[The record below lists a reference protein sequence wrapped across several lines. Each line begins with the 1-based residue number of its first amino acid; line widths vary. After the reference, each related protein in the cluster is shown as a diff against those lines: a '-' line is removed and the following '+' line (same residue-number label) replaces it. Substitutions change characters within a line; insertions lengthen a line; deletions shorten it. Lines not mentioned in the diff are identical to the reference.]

1 MSSRRV
7 RLPSPSSFP
16 SILPNLSRLAL
27 GLGLFLAFATNL
39 AEGHP
44 AVQPAAPANEEELE
58 GVLEVLHEDRVDGS
72 RYIHFLH
79 TGTERL
85 SLSFATDP
93 PELLTGSRVK
103 ARGVRT
109 GQVLALGP
117 GKTSVQTLT
126 VAVPNTFGAQ
136 QTLVILVNFQDT
148 PIEPFTP
155 DSVRTAFFT
164 TTSNFWLENSYQ
176 QTSLAGDVAGW
187 FTIAYNSTG
196 CDSSSIANLAEAAAT
211 AAGYNLSA
219 YTHHVYVFP
228 SNNYCGWG
236 GLSTVGGNPSK
247 AWLNG
252 TIDLAFTSHELGHG
266 LGLYHSHA
274 LDCGAATIGT
284 TMSSTFP
291 PPPGTCYVIEYGN
304 LVDAMSSG
312 FPGHYNAFQKERLG
326 WLNYGSSPPITTVT
340 TSGTYILD
348 AYELAS
354 LGSKALKIL
363 KSTDSTTGAKTW
375 YYVEARKA
383 IGFDSFLATTQNFVG
398 IASTIQDGALV
409 SLGTDGNG
417 NSGKLLD
424 MSPATDTSIWDWL
437 VDAPLLVGQ
446 SFSDPAAGVT
456 ITTAWVTSTEAAVTV
471 SLGAVSC
478 MPGNPTVALSPSQSQ
493 SVQAGTTVT
502 YTVSVTNSDSSGCA
516 TSTFGLRASA
526 PAGWTA
532 AFTNSSLTVN
542 PGATAS
548 TTLQVTSP
556 DATAD
561 GAYTVGVLGTNT
573 GATSYTGSS
582 SATYVIASAAGLSVT
597 VTTNQASYTPGQTVS
612 STAIVTSGGNPVAN
626 AMVTF
631 TVTKSNGAVVIGTAT
646 TGATGAAVYKLRIG
660 RKDPVGVYQVGAKE
674 DNAGTSVTAT
684 TTFMVQ

>member
-44 AVQPAAPANEEELE
+44 VVRPAAPANEEELE

-109 GQVLALGP
+109 GQVLALGS

-219 YTHHVYVFP
+219 YTHHV
-228 SNNYCGWG
+228 
-236 GLSTVGGNPSK
+236 
-247 AWLNG
+247 
-252 TIDLAFTSHELGHG
+252 
-266 LGLYHSHA
+266 
-274 LDCGAATIGT
+274 
-284 TMSSTFP
+284 
-291 PPPGTCYVIEYGN
+291 
-304 LVDAMSSG
+304 
-312 FPGHYNAFQKERLG
+312 
-326 WLNYGSSPPITTVT
+326 
-340 TSGTYILD
+340 
-348 AYELAS
+348 
-354 LGSKALKIL
+354 
-363 KSTDSTTGAKTW
+363 
-375 YYVEARKA
+375 
-383 IGFDSFLATTQNFVG
+383 
-398 IASTIQDGALV
+398 
-409 SLGTDGNG
+409 
-417 NSGKLLD
+417 
-424 MSPATDTSIWDWL
+424 
-437 VDAPLLVGQ
+437 
-446 SFSDPAAGVT
+446 
-456 ITTAWVTSTEAAVTV
+456 
-471 SLGAVSC
+471 
-478 MPGNPTVALSPSQSQ
+478 
-493 SVQAGTTVT
+493 
-502 YTVSVTNSDSSGCA
+502 
-516 TSTFGLRASA
+516 
-526 PAGWTA
+526 
-532 AFTNSSLTVN
+532 
-542 PGATAS
+542 
-548 TTLQVTSP
+548 
-556 DATAD
+556 
-561 GAYTVGVLGTNT
+561 
-573 GATSYTGSS
+573 
-582 SATYVIASAAGLSVT
+582 
-597 VTTNQASYTPGQTVS
+597 
-612 STAIVTSGGNPVAN
+612 
-626 AMVTF
+626 
-631 TVTKSNGAVVIGTAT
+631 
-646 TGATGAAVYKLRIG
+646 
-660 RKDPVGVYQVGAKE
+660 
-674 DNAGTSVTAT
+674 
-684 TTFMVQ
+684 